1 LFYYQE
7 KKHFTVSFSP
17 VGFDFGFEIKN
28 QKSKIKNQK
37 SKIKE
42 RREKRSGITPATEFF
57 QIPQLTLNIRNAIA
71 INIDD

>member
-7 KKHFTVSFSP
+7 KKYFTAFFSP

-28 QKSKIKNQK
+28 QRSKIKNQK
-37 SKIKE
+37 SKREE

-57 QIPQLTLNIRNAIA
+57 
-71 INIDD
+71 